1 MGFTEGQADDI
12 AAQTA
17 HLEAIM
23 DVAATQ
29 DVVDTIGEI
38 SSAGIPAMM
47 VRNSELFT
55 TVHGYVEKRA
65 EEEMWWGMQ
74 TNKRDTAFAVTFLV
88 AVMGFGTFLGFMGE
102 ATESLVI
109 SMGIPVYLIALL
121 TVPGFVANRLT
132 ARSTGV
138 TVAEIRERSVPKPQR
153 VQVSETQEPVMS
165 TLSAIVQLSEHP
177 KTVSQRTMLT
187 ALSEKY
193 MKLVWLA
200 ATAQNDADALT
211 ETIEVGEL
219 IGDDMSTLREKQQ
232 GLLAVTETVA
242 MYDRK
247 VSERIASMS
256 KLVNYTGTEVRITS
270 ENLGRAAAL
279 VMDEIDVM
287 LEMIELGG

>member
-23 DVAATQ
+23 EVAATQ